1 MEGVATAGGQDQQ
14 QPPPARVVERL
25 NPAVQQQLNLESVKT
40 RAISLFKAISR
51 ILEDFNAIGAT
62 NAVPKWPQG
71 DYIELH
77 RKRNGYRLDHFE
89 RKRKRE
95 RREPKKRSKIAQNQA
110 AIDTQSILSSEM
122 KHLAATGPCNSL
134 QIHGGDNE
142 VSPVVAVPGT
152 GLGYFLDRC
161 LASVPP
167 LSVDEANFK
176 VGRYNAEEKKERIDR
191 YRAKRTQRNFN
202 KTIKYACRKTLADSR
217 PRVHG
222 RFARNDETCE
232 VPKAS
237 MFHRYKDDLWVVR
250 WNGET
255 AFLRGSHLQSRKAE
269 QIKLATVKLA
279 MKYMRRVSAELGMIG
294 GSSWATLNKGF
305 NRALGTLSAGAL
317 ALGITAPL
325 LDGAPHNT
333 IIMLLTEGCYARLD
347 IRAIN
352 CKKKKC
358 GHINELRPKSKK
370 GKFM

>member
-62 NAVPKWPQG
+62 NAVPKWQDILAQFSMPQG

-95 RREPKKRSKIAQNQA
+95 RREPKKRSKIAQNV
-110 AIDTQSILSSEM
+110 ILKW

-176 VGRYNAEEKKERIDR
+176 VG
-191 YRAKRTQRNFN
+191 NFN

-217 PRVHG
+217 PRVRD
-222 RFARNDETCE
+222 RFARNDEACE

-269 QIKLATVKLA
+269 QIKLASVKLA

-333 IIMLLTEGCYARLD
+333 IIMLLTEVCYARLD

-370 GKFM
+370 GKFL